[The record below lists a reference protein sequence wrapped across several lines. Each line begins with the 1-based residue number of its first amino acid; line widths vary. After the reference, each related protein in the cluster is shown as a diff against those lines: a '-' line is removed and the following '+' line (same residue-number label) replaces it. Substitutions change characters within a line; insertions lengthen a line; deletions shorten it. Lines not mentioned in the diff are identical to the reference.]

1 MAVRPQPHLFSV
13 EEYYRMSQA
22 GILDEDDHVELIEG
36 EIVEMTPIG
45 SRHAACVKRLNALF
59 SRQVSDRAIVQV
71 QDPVRLGE
79 YSEPQPDLALLRLQS
94 SFYAEAHPG
103 PGDVLLLVEVAETS
117 SRYDRDVK
125 IPLYAEAGICEVW
138 IVDLS
143 NGRLEIYLSPSHG
156 DYQEESVLGRGD
168 QAVPSA
174 LPHLVV
180 DVAEIMGT

>member
-1 MAVRPQPHLFSV
+1 MLSSRDRSATEPLSRCRTPSASV
-13 EEYYRMSQA
+13 STPSPSQ
-22 GILDEDDHVELIEG
+22 IL
-36 EIVEMTPIG
+36 P
-45 SRHAACVKRLNALF
+45 F
-59 SRQVSDRAIVQV
+59 
-71 QDPVRLGE
+71 
-79 YSEPQPDLALLRLQS
+79 LRLQS

-156 DYQEESVLGRGD
+156 DYQEVSVLGRGD

-180 DVAEIMGT
+180 DVAEVMGT